1 MSQIAVEHYNVKN
14 RAFRLPAHDKI
25 PGMTSR
31 TPAAIR
37 VNPRVSGFVYAI
49 RNIVAEA
56 RKVEAA
62 GRKVS
67 YLNIGDPI
75 IFGFRTPP
83 HMIDAV
89 ERAMRDGENGYAPSV
104 GIQAARDAVA
114 AECIGR
120 GMPMPA
126 DRVVITSGTSEG
138 IELALTAIA
147 GAGDEVLIPVPTYP
161 LYTAVLA
168 KIGARPVFYRTDP
181 QKGWQPDI
189 GHVRSLITPATRAL
203 VVIDPNNPTGASYSD
218 EARRALV
225 GIADEHNFPLLAD
238 EVYADLAFDGPVGAL
253 AALNPD
259 APVITFSSLSKAYL
273 APGWRAGWL
282 AAAVTPRL
290 DDLLAGI
297 KKLADGRLCSTGPME
312 HAIVAALNGDRSHQQ
327 AFREALRERASIT
340 HTRLNAI
347 DGMTV
352 VPPTAAFYAMPQVA
366 LPPGVTDE
374 EYVLALLRATG
385 VLCVYGSGFG
395 TDPADGFF
403 RVVFLASPAEL
414 AAIYDLIADFT
425 GDFLASRPRR

>member
-1 MSQIAVEHYNVKN
+1 M
-14 RAFRLPAHDKI
+14 
-25 PGMTSR
+25 
-31 TPAAIR
+31 
-37 VNPRVSGFVYAI
+37 YAI

-62 GRKVS
+62 GRKVR

-83 HMIDAV
+83 HMIEAV
-89 ERAMRDGENGYAPSV
+89 ERAMRDGDNGYAPSA
-104 GIQAARDAVA
+104 GILPAREAVA
-114 AECIGR
+114 AECIRR
-120 GMPMPA
+120 GMPMTA
-126 DRVVITSGTSEG
+126 ERVLITSGTSEG
-138 IELALTAIA
+138 IELALTAMA
-147 GAGDEVLIPVPTYP
+147 GPGDDVLIPVPTYP

-168 KIGARPVFYRTDP
+168 KIGARAVFYRTDP
-181 QKGWQPDI
+181 LRGWQPDI
-189 GHVRSLITPATRAL
+189 DHVRSLITPATRAL
-203 VVIDPNNPTGASYSD
+203 VVIDPNNPTGATYSVA
-218 EARRALV
+218 ARRALV
-225 GIADEHNFPLLAD
+225 DLADEHGIPLLAD

-273 APGWRAGWL
+273 APGWRSGWMAL
-282 AAAVTPRL
+282 ASTERL

-312 HAIVAALNGDRSHQQ
+312 HALVAALNGDRSHQQ
-327 AFREALRERASIT
+327 VFRDALRERAAIT

-347 DGMTV
+347 EGISV
-352 VPPTAAFYAMPQVA
+352 VPPSAAFYAMPKVE

-374 EYVLALLRATG
+374 DYVLALLRATG

-395 TDPADGFF
+395 AAPADGFF

-414 AAIYDLIADFT
+414 SGIYDLIAEFT
-425 GDFLASRPRR
+425 RDFLAGRKR